1 MAPPRQVR
9 TSQIKR
15 SDEGMI
21 HEGRPD
27 MPTEMT
33 RAVRFLMVSCLVVAC
48 GGKAASESASATGAA
63 GASATG
69 TPSAASQP
77 FDTLRVERVTS
88 IPGNATPFTGAS
100 QDAHGVQA
108 FYDRLM
114 LLPPPPDGIWHCGL
128 DLGVRYRLAFRRA
141 NEATVTTLSIDAA
154 GCRMVYDA
162 NEQGFARGVSEA
174 IYRELASLLGVQ
186 EADIYPVPLPR

>member
-1 MAPPRQVR
+1 
-9 TSQIKR
+9 
-15 SDEGMI
+15 
-21 HEGRPD
+21 
-27 MPTEMT
+27 MPTGMT

-48 GGKAASESASATGAA
+48 GGKATSESPSRA
-63 GASATG
+63 GATG

-114 LLPPPPDGIWHCGL
+114 SLPPPPDGVFHCGL
-128 DLGVRYRLAFRRA
+128 DLGVRYRLAFERA

-154 GCRMVYDA
+154 GCGMVYDA
-162 NEQGFARGVSEA
+162 TGQGFGRGVWEPV
-174 IYRELASLLGVQ
+174 YRELASLLGVQ
-186 EADIYPVPLPR
+186 EADIYPVLVPR